1 MELNMKNI
9 GLPYWTQVDFVILL
23 YIGMKLEKYSGP
35 LTGFGLIWWYIGLEP
50 EKHLD

>member
-23 YIGMKLEKYSGP
+23 YIGMELEKYSDP
-35 LTGFGLIWWYIGLEP
+35 LTGFGLI
-50 EKHLD
+50 